1 MFDVKRVRQDF
12 PVLQRHVYGK
22 PLVYLDNAATS
33 QKPSS
38 VIQALVDY
46 YEGYNANVHRGVHA
60 LSMEATDRYEE
71 ARAKV
76 ARFIGAPEPETIIWT
91 RNTTEG
97 LNLIANTWAVD
108 NIGPGDE
115 IVVTRMEHHSN
126 LVPWQKLVQ
135 ERGAVLRF
143 LPLAEDGGLDLEDV
157 DTIINPR
164 TKLLS
169 VVHMSNSIGTIT
181 PVKELAAKAR
191 AVGAAVAVDGAQS
204 VPHMPVDV
212 TDLDCDFL
220 AFSGHK
226 MLGPTGIGA
235 LYVKRDVLERMEP
248 FLRGGE
254 MVLEVTYE
262 SASWNDLPMRFE
274 AGTPNIADSIALGAA
289 VDYLDALGH
298 GKRARARAADDA
310 VRSRRLQGTGRGGRV
325 RPGRRRPP
333 RRHNPVPPPGGAPPR
348 SGHRPRPAGHRHTH
362 GPPLHHAAD
371 GRARRHGHKPREL
384 LRVQLRGRDRPAGGR
399 RKGGAEVLHAWP
411 WMSWTSSTAT
421 PYSPTFAARATT
433 PSCRTPT

>member
-169 VVHMSNSIGTIT
+169 VVHMSNSLGTIV

-191 AVGAAVAVDGAQS
+191 AVGAAVAVDAAQS

-289 VDYLDALGH
+289 VDYLEGLGMENVREHERQMTRYALDAFKELEEVDVFGP
-298 GKRARARAADDA
+298 DDA
-310 VRSRRLQGTGRGGRV
+310 DRRGGIIPFHHPEVHPHDLGTALDRQGIAIRTGHHCTMPLMGELGVTATSRASFYVYNSEEEIDLLVDGV
-325 RPGRRRPP
+325 REALRYF
-333 RRHNPVPPPGGAPPR
+333 
-348 SGHRPRPAGHRHTH
+348 TH
-362 GPPLHHAAD
+362 GP
-371 GRARRHGHKPREL
+371 G
-384 LRVQLRGRDRPAGGR
+384 
-399 RKGGAEVLHAWP
+399 
-411 WMSWTSSTAT
+411 
-421 PYSPTFAARATT
+421 
-433 PSCRTPT
+433 